1 MAKQKASTTF
11 TPWHTDRWFWTLVN
25 PFGIR

>member
-1 MAKQKASTTF
+1 MANQRASTTS

-25 PFGIR
+25 TVVKR